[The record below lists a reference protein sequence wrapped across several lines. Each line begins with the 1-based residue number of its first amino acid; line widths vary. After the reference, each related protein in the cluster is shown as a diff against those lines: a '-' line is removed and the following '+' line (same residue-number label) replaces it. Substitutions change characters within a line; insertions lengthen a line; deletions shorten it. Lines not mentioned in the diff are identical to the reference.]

1 MAHPP
6 SARRRGARAGF
17 LAVALAALL
26 ALPGLAAGADT
37 SAPTLTLP
45 GDLTS
50 EATGPQGASVA
61 YEASARDDV
70 DRSVRVTCDPESGSQ
85 FPLGVTSVACRAADR
100 AGNVIEG
107 SFTVTV
113 TDTTAPVLSLPAD
126 LPVEASGPSGA
137 LVRLPVSAIDAVAG
151 AVTVTC
157 APDSG
162 PFPLGPTAV
171 ECSAVDPVGNRT
183 TGGFAVTVSDTTP
196 PLVDIPADMLIRA
209 PSAAGAVVSYRV
221 SAGDDVDGPVAA
233 SCAPAPDLV
242 FPLGVTTVTC
252 AAADAAGNRS
262 SRSFRVTVAPP
273 DDTPPLIDVPRD
285 IVVEPAGPGGAA
297 VDYLAPGDDDV
308 DGPVPVSCTPLSGS
322 TFPIGTTKVTC
333 TATDRAGNAGS
344 RSFLVTVR
352 DGTAPVIDLPADP
365 VVEAAGPGGAAVT
378 YLAGATDAIDGA
390 LPVECSVPSGATFPV
405 GATAVSC
412 KSVDAAGNARTGAF
426 TVTVR
431 DTTPPAIS
439 VPGSLTVLPV
449 SEAGAPVTYE
459 ASAIDAVSGSVVVS
473 CTPSSGSTFPLGT
486 TQVRCVAADQAGNSA
501 GTGFA
506 VTVAAQPTGS

>member
-6 SARRRGARAGF
+6 SARRRGARVGF

-26 ALPGLAAGADT
+26 ALPGLAAAADT
-37 SAPTLTLP
+37 TAPTLTLP
-45 GDLTS
+45 GDLIS

-70 DRSVRVTCDPESGSQ
+70 DRSVRVSCDPEARSQ
-85 FPLGVTSVACRAADR
+85 FPLGVTSVKCSAADR
-100 AGNVIEG
+100 AGNVVAG

-113 TDTTAPVLSLPAD
+113 TDTTAPVMSLPAN
-126 LPVEASGPSGA
+126 LPVEASGPAGA
-137 LVRLPVSAIDAVAG
+137 LVQLPVSAVDAVAG
-151 AVTVTC
+151 AVPVTC
-157 APDSG
+157 TPGSG
-162 PFPLGPTAV
+162 QFPIGPTGV
-171 ECSAVDPVGNRT
+171 ECAAVDPVGNRAS
-183 TGGFAVTVSDTTP
+183 GGFTLTVGDTTP

-233 SCAPAPDLV
+233 DCSPAPDLV

-252 AAADAAGNRS
+252 VAADAAGNRS
-262 SRSFRVTVAPP
+262 SRSFRVTVSPP

-285 IVVEPAGPGGAA
+285 IVVEPAGPGGTA
-297 VDYLAPGDDDV
+297 VGYAAPGDDDV
-308 DGPVPVSCTPLSGS
+308 DGPVPVSCTPASGS

-333 TATDRAGNAGS
+333 TSTDRAGNAGS

-352 DGTAPVIDLPADP
+352 DGTAPAIDLPADP
-365 VVEAAGPGGAAVT
+365 VVEAAGPGGAPVT
-378 YLAGATDAIDGA
+378 YLTGATDAIDGA
-390 LPVECSVPSGATFPV
+390 LPVECSIPSGATFPV

-412 KSVDAAGNARTGAF
+412 KAVDAAGNVRTGAF

-431 DTTPPAIS
+431 DTTPPAIR
-439 VPGSLTVLPV
+439 VPGSVTVLPTT
-449 SEAGAPVTYE
+449 EAGAPVAFE
-459 ASAIDAVSGSVVVS
+459 ASALDAVSGSVVVS
-473 CTPSSGSTFPLGT
+473 CAPSSGSTFPLGT
-486 TQVRCVAADQAGNSA
+486 TEVRCVAADQAGNSA
-501 GTGFA
+501 STGFA